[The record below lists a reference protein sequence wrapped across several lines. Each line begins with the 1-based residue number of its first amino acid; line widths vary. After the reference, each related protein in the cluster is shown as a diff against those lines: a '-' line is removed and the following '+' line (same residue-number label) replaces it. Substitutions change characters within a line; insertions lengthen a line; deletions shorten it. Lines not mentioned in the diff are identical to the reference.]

1 MEELINKA
9 VSEAMAEAY
18 RQGWDDCVLARPRPW
33 WWKAIPAVVRDMLIS
48 DWVPA
53 YAGTYIARIKA
64 AIAGRGVR

>member
-9 VSEAMAEAY
+9 VSEAMAE
-18 RQGWDDCVLARPRPW
+18 
-33 WWKAIPAVVRDMLIS
+33 
-48 DWVPA
+48 PA